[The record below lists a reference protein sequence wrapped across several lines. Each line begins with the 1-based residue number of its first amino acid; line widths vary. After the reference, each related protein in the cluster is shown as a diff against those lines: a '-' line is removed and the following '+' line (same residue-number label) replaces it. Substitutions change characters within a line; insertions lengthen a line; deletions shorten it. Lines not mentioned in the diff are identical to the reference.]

1 MLERR
6 IVIARLG
13 QEKIEI
19 ETTKGYHL
27 LIELEQQGY
36 KVLSFAD
43 DLVIIVS
50 GKVDSLISDRLQ
62 FALNYMQ
69 QSGVGGQNLT
79 STCTEKKIVNP

>member
-1 MLERR
+1 MD
-6 IVIARLG
+6 
-13 QEKIEI
+13 
-19 ETTKGYHL
+19 HL

-36 KVLSFAD
+36 KVLGFAD

-79 STCTEKKIVNP
+79 STRGRQSSSLSLGD